1 MCFIFLFNQA
11 ITFQQFSGFRHM
23 DTVVTKFKLSPGM
36 REKGDICNFKC
47 GMVFGVRWAL
57 LRFSETANL
66 LGFTEN
72 GLEKK

>member
-1 MCFIFLFNQA
+1 
-11 ITFQQFSGFRHM
+11 M

-36 REKGDICNFKC
+36 REKGDICNFKY